1 MTALL
6 QNHGYHTPAGGS
18 ISVSLPL
25 SKGPQV
31 RLYLRVSVHLS
42 PTVDFLCPYVLLFE
56 LSVFLRVSCGCTCA
70 CVFLCLR
77 LASKSVQSFPVVLMS
92 PFLFLF
98 WMMNKTNPQRA
109 VESLPD
115 ARRLPESGLRLHGLH
130 PTGEATPALVSF
142 PLEHLPAAEK
152 SQTMERTRFSEEHR
166 GSW

>member
-70 CVFLCLR
+70 RVFLC
-77 LASKSVQSFPVVLMS
+77 VLGVFYGRRKMS
-92 PFLFLF
+92 IFSN
-98 WMMNKTNPQRA
+98 WRSAA
-109 VESLPD
+109 VKDEF
-115 ARRLPESGLRLHGLH
+115 
-130 PTGEATPALVSF
+130 T
-142 PLEHLPAAEK
+142 
-152 SQTMERTRFSEEHR
+152 Q
-166 GSW
+166 